1 VKPLL
6 TKDEFVI
13 TEQVTKN
20 FGAPGG
26 VGEKLQHMLEE
37 KGVNEK
43 NWVRIGTYYLLY
55 FSKAYF
61 KLFYNIAE

>member
-1 VKPLL
+1 MKPLL

-13 TEQVTKN
+13 TEQVAKS

-37 KGVNEK
+37 KGAKEK
-43 NWVRIGTYYLLY
+43 NWVWYSICIMSAKT
-55 FSKAYF
+55 
-61 KLFYNIAE
+61 I